1 MKTVLFL
8 YLIVSFSI
16 CINIACS
23 QNSKKLESGNTES
36 VMNEYDYYEKLR
48 LERKE
53 KKVQLI
59 LAYEY
64 ENDALWRKDSFD
76 VEGYLRKREIYT
88 FDLDN
93 LMEKLYST
101 IYVERYDD
109 EGNMYG
115 YSDIPVNMNSI
126 NNFDKVKPTY
136 FYEIGIDEETLV
148 DDVKYIFDKNDNLI
162 EKRSYGDHLYS
173 TGKEYESEYFY
184 YDKNNRLI
192 ESKYFSGKSSTNI
205 TKYFYTEKG
214 LLDKVESEYDFQNS
228 GRVYGIR
235 YEYLF
240 YDIGNN

>member
-1 MKTVLFL
+1 MKTILFL
-8 YLIVSFSI
+8 IFSFSF
-16 CINIACS
+16 CFNNAFS
-23 QNSKKLESGNTES
+23 QKSKKAESGNSES

-53 KKVQLI
+53 KKVL
-59 LAYEY
+59 LVKTFEY
-64 ENDALWRKDSFD
+64 VNDALSTKDSFD
-76 VEGYLRKREIYT
+76 VNGYLRKREIYT
-88 FDLDN
+88 FDLEN

-101 IYVERYDD
+101 IFVERYDD

-115 YSDIPVNMNSI
+115 YSVIPVNMNII

-162 EKRSYGDHLYS
+162 EKRSYGDYLYG
-173 TGKEYESEYFY
+173 TGKEYETEYFY

-192 ESKYFSGKSSTNI
+192 ESKYLSGKSSTSI

-214 LLDKVESEYDFQNS
+214 LLDKVESEYDFQNG